1 MKEVFDFVV
10 IGSGV
15 AGLYSA
21 LNFSES
27 AKVLLL
33 TKKRV
38 EDCNTNQA
46 QGGVAAAIDE
56 GDSWELHMADTLKA
70 GASLCEEKSVE
81 ILTKEGPK
89 EIKRLI
95 DMGMEFDHKGEKID
109 FTLEG
114 AHGKRRILHAGGDA
128 TGKKLRE
135 FLSEKVEKM
144 KNVKIVENALVLGLL
159 KSDLGKVNGVLVLE
173 KGTFKVY
180 KARAVILA
188 SGGCGALYESTTN
201 PDVATGDGIAMAYEV
216 GAEIMDMEFIQ
227 FHPTALYNPKGL
239 SFLISESVRGEGA
252 ILLNEKG
259 ERFMPKYHDRAELAP
274 RDVVSRAITA
284 EMKLLKTPYVWL
296 DATHLGTEYIQKRF
310 PTIFKTLMEYGI
322 DMRKDRIP
330 VAPAAHYTMGGVKT
344 DTFGRTNVPG
354 LYACGEVACTGV
366 HGANRLASNS
376 LLEGLVFSHRAVLS
390 AQREEWKDD
399 EDEVEMQKTM
409 KKYEKRSKKVSKAK
423 EIQKELRQ
431 KLSLYAG
438 VERNEKDLRTLLKWI
453 KEKDEELKEGWN
465 KEIWKT
471 RRALTVGALIAKAA
485 LLRNESRGAHFRKDH
500 PESEKNWDH
509 THILTT
515 NEGDE

>member
-1 MKEVFDFVV
+1 MNEVFDFVI

-21 LNFSES
+21 LNFPENT
-27 AKVLLL
+27 KVLLL

-46 QGGVAAAIDE
+46 QGGIAAAVDE
-56 GDSWELHMADTLKA
+56 GDSWKLHAADTLNA
-70 GASLCEEKSVE
+70 GASLCEEEAVE

-89 EIKRLI
+89 EIKRLMN
-95 DMGMEFDHKGEKID
+95 MGMEFDHKNGKID

-135 FLSEKVEKM
+135 FLSEKVGKK
-144 KNVKIVENALVLGLL
+144 KNVKIVENALVLELL
-159 KSDLGKVNGVLVLE
+159 KNNSGRVNGVLALE
-173 KGTFKVY
+173 DGIFKFY

-201 PDVATGDGIAMAYEV
+201 PDVATGDGIAMAYEA

-259 ERFMPKYHDRAELAP
+259 ERFMPKYHEKAELAP
-274 RDVVSRAITA
+274 RDVVSRAIMS
-284 EMKLLKTPYVWL
+284 EMKRLKTPYVWL
-296 DATHLGTEYIQKRF
+296 DATHLGSEYIQERF
-310 PTIFKTLMEYGI
+310 PTIFKTLMKYGI

-344 DTFGRTNVPG
+344 DTFGRTNIPG

-390 AQREEWKDD
+390 AQREEMESD
-399 EDEVEMQKTM
+399 DEVEIQKIMQK
-409 KKYEKRSKKVSKAK
+409 YENRSKMVSKAK
-423 EIQKELRQ
+423 EIRRELRH

-438 VERNEKDLRTLLKWI
+438 VERNESDLRIFLKWI
-453 KEKDEELKEGWN
+453 KEKNEELEEGWN
-465 KEIWKT
+465 EDIWKT
-471 RRALTVGALIAKAA
+471 RKALTVGALIAKAA

-500 PESEKNWDH
+500 PESKKEWEH
-509 THILTT
+509 FHIITT
-515 NEGDE
+515 NKGR